1 MPRKSSER
9 ITPELPR
16 APRSSAEAT
25 QPETSST
32 VEKLFFRSSTAALP
46 IVRPMFVPVS
56 PSGTGKTLSSFI
68 VCMFACSA
76 ASAQRIMS
84 RNAAA
89 SM

>member
-16 APRSSAEAT
+16 APRSSALAT
-25 QPETSST
+25 QSAASSIE
-32 VEKLFFRSSTAALP
+32 EKLFFRSSEAALFS
-46 IVRPMFVPVS
+46 VRPMLVPVS

-68 VCMFACSA
+68 FCMFACRA

-89 SM
+89 SI